1 MILDILFVFSFFCT
15 YLHSSSL
22 FQSQTEGLVVVQ
34 LLSHVQLFVTPWI
47 AARQA
52 SLSFAVSWSLL
63 KLMSTESV
71 MSPTYL
77 ILHHPLLLLPS
88 IFPRIRVFSNE
99 SAFCIWCPKYW
110 MGLLLSVS
118 LPRSCG
124 QMSKSSRP
132 CALEFQ
138 PHAHCVWGTS
148 WCGNQGRHRTCNGDE
163 SQPWDADKS
172 LSHTTTSR
180 WRAGMEESY
189 PTRIGTKEPIW
200 PWHNSELSLWW
211 GLGYLKL
218 SLHKQYLLNLQGLK
232 TFLEAYFS
240 VDYIS
245 LFLSR
250 IRLDCFISLKVKGSK
265 QLGWSQTQPDITS
278 SSFLCSSLGR
288 TQSQRTPSLLTQW
301 ISVPCGRWVQLQRGH
316 VFAHWGR
323 EDPQG
328 MGERW
333 TGSSSAPCVDMK
345 KTSMSLYLSFT
356 FHLCRFSK

>member
-34 LLSHVQLFVTPWI
+34 FLSHVQLFVTPWI

-52 SLSFAVSWSLL
+52 SLSFTVSWSLL

-124 QMSKSSRP
+124 QMSKFSRP

-148 WCGNQGRHRTCNGDE
+148 
-163 SQPWDADKS
+163 
-172 LSHTTTSR
+172 
-180 WRAGMEESY
+180 
-189 PTRIGTKEPIW
+189 
-200 PWHNSELSLWW
+200 
-211 GLGYLKL
+211 
-218 SLHKQYLLNLQGLK
+218 
-232 TFLEAYFS
+232 
-240 VDYIS
+240 
-245 LFLSR
+245 
-250 IRLDCFISLKVKGSK
+250 
-265 QLGWSQTQPDITS
+265 
-278 SSFLCSSLGR
+278 
-288 TQSQRTPSLLTQW
+288 
-301 ISVPCGRWVQLQRGH
+301 
-316 VFAHWGR
+316 
-323 EDPQG
+323 
-328 MGERW
+328 
-333 TGSSSAPCVDMK
+333 
-345 KTSMSLYLSFT
+345 
-356 FHLCRFSK
+356 